1 MRWLQRWRQRLGGKS
16 GGPRER
22 EGATNSNGFDRAR
35 PRDGHDWSLK
45 DLAWQPP
52 QKNFLPRKKP
62 KNVISTSTPE
72 RIPSSSR
79 RQCPRQPAFGGGADR
94 GHEFRTGRQRRMTR
108 WSR

>member
-1 MRWLQRWRQRLGGKS
+1 MRWLQRWGQRLGGKS

-52 QKNFLPRKKP
+52 QKNFLPRQKP

-72 RIPSSSR
+72 SIPSPSSR
-79 RQCPRQPAFGGGADR
+79 QLPRHPPFSDCADD
-94 GHEFRTGRQRRMTR
+94 GPDFRI
-108 WSR
+108 